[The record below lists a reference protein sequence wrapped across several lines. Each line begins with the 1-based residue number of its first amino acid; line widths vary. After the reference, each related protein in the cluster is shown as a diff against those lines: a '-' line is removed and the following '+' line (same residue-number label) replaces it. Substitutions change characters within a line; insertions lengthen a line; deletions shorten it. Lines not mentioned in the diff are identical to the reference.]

1 MKAFVLITV
10 QGGEISEVVRSLKK
24 VEHVVD
30 ATMTFGVYEVI
41 ATLEVDDI
49 NHLGRIVSRMI
60 RPIPGITDTIT
71 CVATEA

>member
-1 MKAFVLITV
+1 MRAFILITIH
-10 QGGEISEVVRSLKK
+10 GGEIREVVRSLKK

-30 ATMTFGVYEVI
+30 ATMTFGPYDVV
-41 ATLEVDDI
+41 ATLDVDDI

-60 RPIPGITDTIT
+60 RPIPGIAETLT